1 MRQEKGGFI
10 VSSSLASFAHPIR
23 YIVTSQLASRL
34 DIGVRVPAAK
44 RTTTIHFEDDM
55 IEPATVEVQPILQRG
70 RIAAIAGDTHSAR
83 TLFRRAAELDP
94 ACAEA
99 WLGLSGV
106 VPVLAEKRDCLQRVL
121 ALDPDNAEAQAGLRY
136 VEQLLAGGLRIAP
149 AQRDRRS
156 VTSEAASTSVAADST
171 PAIEHCYNHPDRET
185 GLHCVQCAQPIC
197 GKCARMAPVGQL
209 CPKCRRGRRP
219 QQYKVTSAN
228 LLVAGGVALIVSA
241 LASALTQFVMGGFLG
256 FYVAFFAGPLT
267 AEIIIRITDRLTRAK
282 RGRAMQI
289 VVGAAMVAGMLP
301 FALFNLPLL
310 LGLLAEVPPEMALG
324 LFQPNPMML
333 IFMGIGV
340 ATAAARLT

>member
-1 MRQEKGGFI
+1 
-10 VSSSLASFAHPIR
+10 
-23 YIVTSQLASRL
+23 
-34 DIGVRVPAAK
+34 
-44 RTTTIHFEDDM
+44 M
-55 IEPATVEVQPILQRG
+55 IEPAIIEVQQLIQHG
-70 RIAAIAGDTHSAR
+70 RIAALAGDTSSAR
-83 TLFRRAAELDP
+83 THFRRAAELDS

-99 WLGLSGV
+99 WVGLSGV
-106 VPVLAEKRDCLQRVL
+106 VPVLAEKRECLQRAL
-121 ALDPDNAEAQAGLRY
+121 ALEPHNTEARAGLCY
-136 VEQLLAGGLRIAP
+136 VEQLLADGVRIAP
-149 AQRDRRS
+149 AQRDHRL
-156 VTSEAASTSVAADST
+156 VTSEAASTSLPADST

-209 CPKCRRGRRP
+209 CPKCRHGRRP
-219 QQYKVTSAN
+219 QQYKVASAN

-241 LASALTQFVMGGFLG
+241 LASALAQFVMGGFLG

-301 FALFNLPLL
+301 FALLNLPLL
-310 LGLLAEVPPEMALG
+310 LGLLAEVPPEVALG